1 MVRAVRRMLLFSV
14 GLLLA
19 LSELPA
25 QSAAPDDFLTG
36 IWSSETRLGP
46 ALRGELTVVR
56 EGSGWRASLSGATAR
71 FRVTGDAVRF
81 AFPGNAGG
89 FRGVL
94 AGDRRT
100 IAGFWLQPAGDTKD
114 REDPGGSSQAFASP
128 LVLTRAGKSAWRG
141 TVRPLDDRFTL
152 YLRIFRGEDGS
163 LLGAFRNPEQGSHGP
178 AMQLAVARDGDAVT
192 FAARPDPAEPE
203 VRMSAT
209 LLRPPDRLRIRWPDA
224 GRDLELTRR
233 TPFEAAGFFPR
244 PPGEA
249 KYVYRQPSDTGDGWA
264 TARAA
269 DAGMDEAVLARLVQ
283 RLIDA
288 DPSVRRPALIH
299 SLLVAYKGK
308 LVLEEYFF
316 GFDRGQPHDLRSAG
330 KTFSSVLLGAAM
342 RRGAKISPETRVYP
356 LLAAMGPFANPDP
369 RKSTITLAHLLT
381 HTSGLACD
389 DNDPA
394 SPGNEMTMQMQERQP
409 DWWKYT
415 LDLPVAHDPGSR
427 YAYCSAGTNLA
438 GAALTTATRT
448 WLPELFERAVAAPLQ
463 FGRHYWNLMPTGE
476 GYLGGGAFLTPRD
489 FLKVGQAYLD
499 LGQWHGRR
507 IVDAPWVK
515 ISTAPR
521 VSINPATTGLD
532 PQKFPEYYGEG
543 VDAWA
548 WHLSE
553 LHSGDRTYRDYA
565 ATGNGGQLLI
575 VVPDLELAVV
585 FTAGNFGQGG
595 IWGRFRSEIVPREII
610 PAIRLGSTLNH

>member
-1 MVRAVRRMLLFSV
+1 MVPLRRMLLGCI

-25 QSAAPDDFLTG
+25 QSAAPDDSLVG

-46 ALRGELTVVR
+46 ALRGNLTVVR
-56 EGSGWRASLSGATAR
+56 DGRGWRASLSDATSR
-71 FRVTGDAVRF
+71 FPAAGSAVRF

-94 AGDRRT
+94 SGDRRT
-100 IAGFWLQPAGDTKD
+100 IAGFWLQPAGNTKD
-114 REDPGGSSQAFASP
+114 RQDPGGSSQAFASP
-128 LVLTRAGKSAWRG
+128 LVLRRAGGNAWRG
-141 TVRPLDDRFTL
+141 AVRPLDDRFTL

-163 LLGAFRNPEQGSHGP
+163 LLGAFRNPEQGSHGA
-178 AMQLAVARDGDAVT
+178 AMQLRVAREGDSVT

-203 VRMSAT
+203 VRMSGT
-209 LLRPPDRLRIRWPDA
+209 LVRSPDRLRIQWPDA
-224 GRDLELTRR
+224 GRVLELTRR
-233 TPFEAAGFFPR
+233 APSEAAGFFPR

-249 KYVYRQPSDTGDGWA
+249 KYVYRQPPVTDDGWE

-269 DAGMDEAVLARLVQ
+269 AAGMDEALLEHLIQ

-299 SLLVAYKGK
+299 SVLVAYKGK

-316 GFDRGQPHDLRSAG
+316 GFDRGEPHDLRSAG

-342 RRGAKISPETRVYP
+342 RRGAKVSPETRVYP
-356 LLAAMGPFANPDP
+356 LLGGMGPFANPDP
-369 RKSTITLAHLLT
+369 RKLEITVAHLLT

-394 SPGNEMTMQMQERQP
+394 SPGNETTMQMQERQS

-427 YAYCSAGTNLA
+427 YAYCSAGTNLM
-438 GAALTTATRT
+438 GAALTTGTRT
-448 WLPELFERAVAAPLQ
+448 WLPELFERTVAAPLQ

-499 LGQWHGRR
+499 GGAWHGRR
-507 IVDAPWVK
+507 IVDPSWVK

-532 PQKFPEYYGEG
+532 PEKFPEFYGEG
-543 VDAWA
+543 VDAYA

-585 FTAGNFGQGG
+585 FTAGNFQQGG

-610 PAIRLGSTLNH
+610 PAIRR

>member
-1 MVRAVRRMLLFSV
+1 MARAARRTLLFSL
-14 GLLLA
+14 GLLVA

-25 QSAAPDDFLTG
+25 QSAAPDDSLVG
-36 IWSSETRLGP
+36 IWSSETLLGS
-46 ALRGELTVVR
+46 ALRGNLTVVR
-56 EGSGWRASLSGATAR
+56 EVSGWRASLSDATSK
-71 FRVTGDAVRF
+71 FRVTADAVRF

-89 FRGVL
+89 FRGML
-94 AGDRRT
+94 ARDRRT

-114 REDPGGSSQAFASP
+114 RQDPGGSSQAFASP
-128 LVLTRAGKSAWRG
+128 LVLTRAGRSAWRG
-141 TVRPLDDRFTL
+141 TVQPLEDRFTL

-178 AMQLAVARDGDAVT
+178 AMQLRVARDGDSVT
-192 FAARPDPAEPE
+192 LAARPDPAEPE
-203 VRMSAT
+203 VRMSGT
-209 LLRPPDRLRIRWPDA
+209 LLRSPDRLRIHWPDA
-224 GRDLELTRR
+224 GRVLEVTRR
-233 TPFEAAGFFPR
+233 TPSEAAGFYPR
-244 PPGEA
+244 PPGEP
-249 KYVYRQPSDTGDGWA
+249 KYVYRQPPETGDGWA
-264 TARAA
+264 TARAG
-269 DAGMDEAVLARLVQ
+269 DVGMDEAALARLIQ

-299 SLLVAYKGK
+299 SLLVAYRGK

-316 GFDRGQPHDLRSAG
+316 GFDRDRPHDLRSAG

-342 RRGAKISPETRVYP
+342 RRGARISPESDVYP
-356 LLAAMGPFANPDP
+356 LLAGRGPFANPDP
-369 RKSTITLAHLLT
+369 RKSEITLAHLLT

-394 SPGNEMTMQMQERQP
+394 SPGNEMTMQTQERQP
-409 DWWKYT
+409 DWWKYM

-427 YAYCSAGTNLA
+427 YAYCSAGTNLV
-438 GAALTTATRT
+438 GAALTTVTRT
-448 WLPELFERAVAAPLQ
+448 WLPELFERAVAEPLQ

-489 FLKVGQAYLD
+489 LLKVGQAYLD
-499 LGQWHGRR
+499 GGAWHGRQ
-507 IVDAPWVK
+507 IVDASWVRT
-515 ISTAPR
+515 STAPR
-521 VSINPATTGLD
+521 VSINPPTTGLD
-532 PQKFPEYYGEG
+532 PQRFPEYYGEG
-543 VDAWA
+543 VDAYA

-585 FTAGNFGQGG
+585 FTAGNFQQGG
-595 IWGRFRSEIVPREII
+595 IWSRFRSEIVPREII
-610 PAIRLGSTLNH
+610 PAIRH

>member
-1 MVRAVRRMLLFSV
+1 MARALRRTLLFSL
-14 GLLLA
+14 GFLLA

-25 QSAAPDDFLTG
+25 QSAAPDDSLAG
-36 IWSSETRLGP
+36 IWSSETRLGSP
-46 ALRGELTVVR
+46 LRGNLTVVR
-56 EGSGWRASLSGATAR
+56 EGSGWRASLSGATTR
-71 FRVTGDAVRF
+71 FRAMGDAVRF
-81 AFPGNAGG
+81 VFPGNAGG
-89 FRGVL
+89 YRGAL
-94 AGDRRT
+94 AADRRT
-100 IAGFWLQPAGDTKD
+100 IAGFWLQPAGETKD
-114 REDPGGSSQAFASP
+114 RQDPGGSSQAFASP
-128 LVLTRAGKSAWRG
+128 LVLRRAGRNAWRG
-141 TVRPLDDRFTL
+141 TVQPLEDRFTL
-152 YLRIFRGEDGS
+152 YLRIFRGENGS

-178 AMQLAVARDGDAVT
+178 AMQLTVSRDGDSVT
-192 FAARPDPAEPE
+192 FAARPDPAQPE
-203 VRMSAT
+203 VRTTAT
-209 LLRPPDRLRIRWPDA
+209 LLRSPDRLRIHWPDA
-224 GRDLELTRR
+224 GRVLELTRR
-233 TPFEAAGFFPR
+233 TPSEAAGFYPR
-244 PPGEA
+244 PPGEP
-249 KYVYRQPSDTGDGWA
+249 KYAYRQPPDTGDGWT

-269 DAGMDEAVLARLVQ
+269 DAGMDEAALARLVQ

-299 SLLVAYKGK
+299 SLLVAYQGK

-316 GFDRGQPHDLRSAG
+316 GFDRDQPHDLRSAG

-342 RRGAKISPETRVYP
+342 RRGAKISPESDVYP
-356 LLAAMGPFANPDP
+356 LLAGRGPFASPDP
-369 RKSTITLAHLLT
+369 RKSAISLAHLLT

-389 DNDPA
+389 DNDPV

-427 YAYCSAGTNLA
+427 YAYCSAGTNLV

-448 WLPELFERAVAAPLQ
+448 WLPELFEREVAAPLQ
-463 FGRHYWNLMPTGE
+463 FGRHYWNLMPNGE

-489 FLKVGQAYLD
+489 LLKVGQAYLD
-499 LGQWHGRR
+499 GGQWHGKQ
-507 IVDAPWVK
+507 IVDASWVK
-515 ISTAPR
+515 TSTAPR

-543 VDAWA
+543 VDAYA

-585 FTAGNFGQGG
+585 FTAGNFQQGG

-610 PAIRLGSTLNH
+610 PAIRH